1 MRIYICINDQSLIDS
16 TILLNQFRFPNI
28 TILQSS
34 ILTKTK
40 LSAAVTETVLRPV
53 LFYLNSRLAGVYG
66 PNEQIILGRSVKLIR
81 CGIARDTFTQ
91 KEGLLIDFVHIN
103 NVVQAHLKVSTD
115 NTLHSPPLTL
125 FFFFFNVGPP

>member
-40 LSAAVTETVLRPV
+40 LSAAVIETVLKPV
-53 LFYLNSRLAGVYG
+53 LFYQNSRLAGVYG

-125 FFFFFNVGPP
+125 ILCNIML